1 MIKKAKITSLSE
13 LKKRKKQIRLE
24 AEVANREFAHSIGT
38 TKGNAGNFL
47 FKNVALPAGGA
58 LVGIMFLSSLLS
70 SKDKGKMPVIKE
82 TRVIHEY
89 ADGTPYTGKPR
100 KKSRT
105 RHLSTIIGM
114 SKLII
119 PIIQAV
125 MATMT
130 SKEAKHAADVAKRAA
145 VRK

>member
-13 LKKRKKQIRLE
+13 LKKRKKEIRLE
-24 AEVANREFAHSIGT
+24 AEVAKREFAHSIGT

-47 FKNVALPAGGA
+47 VKKVALPAGGA
-58 LVGIMFLSSLLS
+58 VMGLLFLSSLFS
-70 SKDKGKMPVIKE
+70 TKDKNKIPVIKE

-89 ADGTPYTGKPR
+89 PDGKPYTGKGR

-105 RHLSTIIGM
+105 RHFSTLIRM
-114 SKLII
+114 SRVLI
-119 PIIQAV
+119 PVIQAV
-125 MATMT
+125 VGAVMT
-130 SKEAKHAADVAKRAA
+130 KQAQEAAHDTKRGT